1 MKRLSVKPP
10 AAGARRSRTDSDRLE
25 FYVREVAG
33 ENEDAEIEDRREDRV
48 LLSTVT
54 GESGEIPR
62 PHPIWFW
69 ELDCSDA
76 EYDTFREAIDARMD
90 EREGALP
97 AKPDKGERAI

>member
-1 MKRLSVKPP
+1 MPNSVDPP
-10 AAGARRSRTDSDRLE
+10 AAGVRPSRTDSDRLE
-25 FYVREVAG
+25 FYVR
-33 ENEDAEIEDRREDRV
+33 EDAEIEDRREDRV